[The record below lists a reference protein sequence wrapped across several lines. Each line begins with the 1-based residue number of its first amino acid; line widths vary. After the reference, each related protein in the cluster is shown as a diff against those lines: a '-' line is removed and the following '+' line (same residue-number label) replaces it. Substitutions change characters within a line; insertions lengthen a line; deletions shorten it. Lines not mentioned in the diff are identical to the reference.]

1 MRWAGLDVPVRSR
14 CRPVESSSAAFI
26 RDLNTRD
33 GLTRDA
39 RECGAPVFREIFH
52 VLVYVCAYVC
62 VCVLDGTALRRCV
75 PVCAAGRRS
84 SSVSHGAAAVLAG
97 TASFNTQQPHVYVC
111 IRMKRSTIYRRREM
125 TRSSAGNAAALR
137 AHSALMAA
145 RRLVVTERAP
155 TSTCI
160 HTRVTSAVDW

>member
-62 VCVLDGTALRRCV
+62 VCVC
-75 PVCAAGRRS
+75 AGR
-84 SSVSHGAAAVLAG
+84 HGAASMRTG
-97 TASFNTQQPHVYVC
+97 VC
-111 IRMKRSTIYRRREM
+111 RR
-125 TRSSAGNAAALR
+125 
-137 AHSALMAA
+137 
-145 RRLVVTERAP
+145 P
-155 TSTCI
+155 TLQ
-160 HTRVTSAVDW
+160 

>member
-62 VCVLDGTALRRCV
+62 VCVCWTARRCV
-75 PVCAAGRRS
+75 DAYRCVPQADAPVAYRMVQLLCSLEQPRS
-84 SSVSHGAAAVLAG
+84 IRSNRMYMSVSA
-97 TASFNTQQPHVYVC
+97 
-111 IRMKRSTIYRRREM
+111 
-125 TRSSAGNAAALR
+125 
-137 AHSALMAA
+137 
-145 RRLVVTERAP
+145 
-155 TSTCI
+155 
-160 HTRVTSAVDW
+160 